1 MMKLGLLKMQ
11 HNMSWGN
18 HRMGSTIIQQ
28 DNVRAPHR
36 VLSSSSTRANL
47 DMVIEV
53 DTALSSLHLQLLSQ
67 TSTSVLERHTLA
79 TVAQVTHVEDHEIVL
94 QSSQFS
100 LHTSTVSAALELA
113 DETPTFVLQ
122 HTEILVVDAQQHLVK
137 LLVADVVA
145 EAIALTIWT
154 ITEVDLVLSRDLDLD
169 VVEHD
174 GLHPPVR
181 FVHLF
186 VGSVSVRVF
195 VAPLVLGSHDA
206 VVTFMRC
213 QPVVVVASL
222 KTKLSQLL
230 SQADLSVLEWNA
242 FTTEAVVVLVEHKV
256 FTLQPQQLTIETTV
270 VHSTT
275 RAHGASALFL
285 GFLHQLFI

>member
-1 MMKLGLLKMQ
+1 
-11 HNMSWGN
+11 
-18 HRMGSTIIQQ
+18 
-28 DNVRAPHR
+28 
-36 VLSSSSTRANL
+36 
-47 DMVIEV
+47 MVIKV

-100 LHTSTVSAALELA
+100 LHTSTVSASLEFA

-122 HTEILVVDAQQHLVK
+122 HTEILVVDAQQHLVE

-145 EAIALTIWT
+145 EAIALTIWA

-174 GLHPPVR
+174 GLHPPVG

-186 VGSVSVRVF
+186 VGSVSIGVF
-195 VAPLVLGSHDA
+195 VAPLVVCSHDA
-206 VVTFMRC
+206 VVTFVRC

-222 KTKLSQLL
+222 ESKLSQLL

-256 FTLQPQQLTIETTV
+256 FTLQPQQLTIEATV

-285 GFLHQLFI
+285 G